1 MVFDVVP
8 TRREVRTTESFMSG
22 LHTKELIQSSS
33 LHRNT
38 TIITTTKAS
47 RPAILCIYWLI
58 PVPINTTTEAS
69 RPAILCI

>member
-47 RPAILCIYWLI
+47 RPAILCI
-58 PVPINTTTEAS
+58 
-69 RPAILCI
+69 